1 MRDDDVLLSWQPAPG
16 HGEEVLYAL
25 DGPLGRVRL
34 NRPRAI
40 NALDRAS
47 IDSLHQQ
54 LQAWADEDQVVAVV
68 LDGAGERGLCAG
80 GDVRA
85 LREAILEGREQEA
98 VDYWEAEYAVDA
110 LVASYPKPYVAWMDG
125 IVMGGGV
132 GVSAHGSVRLVT
144 ENTQLAM
151 PETIIGF
158 FPDVAGLH
166 PLSRAPG
173 ETGTHVALTGAPVGG
188 ADAVLLGMAD
198 ALVPSASKGDV
209 LAALRADPTLDA
221 AGLASVVGGTGH
233 TEGSSRPAPTP
244 TEHPSRPDPTSWLEQ
259 QRDWIDACY
268 VGEDAAAILE
278 RLRER
283 PEPEAQ
289 EAADLVAARSP
300 HSVAVALEALR
311 RAATMSVE
319 QVLAQDLRL
328 GPVFASHPDF
338 AEGVRAQLVD
348 KDRRPRWQHESVAD
362 VPREEVLAAFGD
374 RA

>member
-1 MRDDDVLLSWQPAPG
+1 MRDDASLTWHPAEG
-16 HGEEVLYAL
+16 HGEEVVYAV

-34 NRPRAI
+34 NRPHAI

-47 IDSLHQQ
+47 VDSLLHQ
-54 LQAWADEDQVVAVV
+54 LRRWADDDRIAAVV

-85 LREAILEGREQEA
+85 LREAVLAGRSQEA

-110 LVASYPKPYVAWMDG
+110 LVADYPKPYVAWMDG

-144 ENTQLAM
+144 ERTQLAM
-151 PETIIGF
+151 PEVIIGF

-188 ADAVLLGMAD
+188 ADALLVGMAD
-198 ALVPSASKGDV
+198 ALVPSTVKEQV
-209 LAALRADPTLDA
+209 LAALREDPTQDA
-221 AGLASVVGGTGH
+221 RSLAARVGG
-233 TEGSSRPAPTP
+233 EEA
-244 TEHPSRPDPTSWLEQ
+244 ETSWLEQ
-259 QRDWIDACY
+259 QRPWIDECY
-268 VGEDAAAILE
+268 RGDDPAEILR
-278 RLRER
+278 RLREHTA
-283 PEPEAQ
+283 PQAHQ
-289 EAADLVAARSP
+289 AAELISARSP

-311 RAATMSVE
+311 RAARMSIPE
-319 QVLAQDLRL
+319 VLAQDLRL
-328 GPVFASHPDF
+328 GPVFAAHPDF

-348 KDRRPRWQHESVAD
+348 KDRQPRWQHASVAD
-362 VPREEVLAAFGD
+362 VPRAAVLAAFGT
-374 RA
+374 

>member
-1 MRDDDVLLSWQPAPG
+1 MRDDDVSLSWQPARG

-25 DGPLGRVRL
+25 DGPLGLVRL

-40 NALDRAS
+40 NALDRPS
-47 IDSLHQQ
+47 IDSLLQQ
-54 LQAWADEDQVVAVV
+54 LRDWARDEQVAAVV
-68 LDGAGERGLCAG
+68 IDGAGERGLCAG

-85 LREAILEGREQEA
+85 LRESVLGGREQEA

-110 LVASYPKPYVAWMDG
+110 LVASYPKPYVAWIDG

-132 GVSAHGSVRLVT
+132 GISAHGSVRLVT
-144 ENTQLAM
+144 ERTQLAM

-198 ALVPSASKGDV
+198 ALVPSAAKADL
-209 LAALRADPTLDA
+209 LAALREDPTLDA
-221 AGLASVVGGTGH
+221 PALAAAVDASHDSSPDSPTG
-233 TEGSSRPAPTP
+233 
-244 TEHPSRPDPTSWLEQ
+244 HPSRPHPNSWLEQ
-259 QRDWIDACY
+259 QRGWIDPCY
-268 VGEDAAAILE
+268 AGEDAAAILR

-289 EAADLVAARSP
+289 EAAELIAARSP

-319 QVLAQDLRL
+319 QVLEQDRRL
-328 GPVFASHPDF
+328 GPVFATHPDF

-348 KDRRPRWQHESVAD
+348 KDRQPRWQHASVAD

>member
-1 MRDDDVLLSWQPAPG
+1 MSDDASLSWWPAAG
-16 HGEEVLYAL
+16 HGDEVLYAV
-25 DGPLGRVRL
+25 DGPLGRARL

-47 IDSLHQQ
+47 VDSLLHQ
-54 LQAWADEDQVVAVV
+54 LQEWATEDRIAAVV

-85 LREAILEGREQEA
+85 LRDAVLAGRTQEA
-98 VDYWEAEYAVDA
+98 AGYWETEYAVDA

-144 ENTQLAM
+144 ERTRLAM

-166 PLSRAPG
+166 LLARAPG

-188 ADAVLLGMAD
+188 ADAVDLGMAD
-198 ALVPSASKGDV
+198 ALVPSSAQGDV
-209 LAALRADPTLDA
+209 LGALREDPTLEA
-221 AGLASVVGGTGH
+221 TALASTLTTSATGQAFGDD
-233 TEGSSRPAPTP
+233 T
-244 TEHPSRPDPTSWLEQ
+244 DSWLLA
-259 QRDWIDACY
+259 QRGWIDACY
-268 VGEDAAAILE
+268 AGDDAAVILE
-278 RLRER
+278 RLRGR

-289 EAADLVAARSP
+289 EAAGLVAARSP

-311 RAATMSVE
+311 RAASMSVE
-319 QVLAQDLRL
+319 EVLAQDLRL
-328 GPVFASHPDF
+328 AQHFAGHPDF

-348 KDRRPRWQHESVAD
+348 KDRQPRWQRGSVAEVTRD
-362 VPREEVLAAFGD
+362 EVLAAFGT
-374 RA
+374 

>member
-1 MRDDDVLLSWQPAPG
+1 MSDDATTLSWEPAPG
-16 HGEEVLYAL
+16 HGPEVLYAV

-47 IDSLHQQ
+47 VDSLRRQ
-54 LQAWADEDQVVAVV
+54 LTAWAQDDAIRAVV

-85 LREAILEGREQEA
+85 LRDAILGGRPEEA
-98 VDYWEAEYAVDA
+98 EDYWEAEYAVDT
-110 LVASYPKPYVAWMDG
+110 LVATFPKPYVAWMDG

-144 ENTQLAM
+144 ERTQLAM

-158 FPDVAGLH
+158 FPDVGGLYYLAH
-166 PLSRAPG
+166 APG
-173 ETGTHVALTGAPVGG
+173 EIGTHVALTGAPVNG
-188 ADAVLLGMAD
+188 ADAIALGMAD
-198 ALVPSASKGDV
+198 VLVPSDAKGAV

-221 AGLASVVGGTGH
+221 AALATATTGH
-233 TEGSSRPAPTP
+233 PISPDLATAATG
-244 TEHPSRPDPTSWLEQ
+244 HPIWPDQTSWLEQ
-259 QRDWIDACY
+259 QRPWIDACY
-268 VGEDAAAILE
+268 TGDDSAAMLV

-283 PEPEAQ
+283 PENEAQ
-289 EAADLVAARSP
+289 EAAELIEARSP
-300 HSVAVALEALR
+300 HSVAVTLEALR
-311 RAATMSVE
+311 RAASMSVE
-319 QVLAQDLRL
+319 EVLAQDARL
-328 GPVFASHPDF
+328 GPTFARHPDF

-348 KDRRPRWQHESVAD
+348 KDKAPRWQHDSLAD
-362 VPREEVLAAFGD
+362 VPREEVLVAFGD